1 MSEFFPVLSEVK
13 DLRAVRPGLE
23 IEVRFNGAPYCTGR
37 IEQMDAD
44 LGVIWVRKKFN
55 ERKLLNTSDF
65 TFWRYVL

>member
-13 DLRAVRPGLE
+13 DLRAVRAGVE
-23 IEVRFNGAPYCTGR
+23 IEVRFNGAAYCTGR

-44 LGVIWVRKKFN
+44 LGVVWVRDKFN
-55 ERKLLNTSDF
+55 EPKLFNASDF